1 MAQLQSTPTG
11 SLRAPGAEMLAGRR
25 ATVPATPVG
34 AWLTR
39 IAVVVALV
47 LGAALA
53 RTLPAVEAAEG
64 PLDFGRVA
72 DLLTV
77 RGAGWV
83 PTLAWL
89 GGIVAAL
96 SAFVFPRSERFI
108 QAVTITGGS
117 LAAMTLPFY
126 VATRLAEIDEG
137 ATGLGRGLLLA
148 MVCFAASAVLPWLGL
163 VTWDRTT
170 PILGRDWG
178 KWLFILPAA
187 IWLFALTIFP
197 LVYAFTTSRYA
208 YRNGRISRFV
218 GWDNYR
224 RLIEPENLRQGLIGA
239 VVVAVVAAALV
250 TVVGLLFAWLGD
262 REVRAEERRRV
273 AGFIPLVA
281 VPAVIVYLA
290 ATILN
295 DPLDTQMTITFI
307 FVAGAVVTEMV
318 LGFLIA
324 LLMNREMRA
333 RGVLRAVITLP
344 IFATPIA
351 LGYLARAIF
360 YEQGGPVNAGL
371 SSLGLAQ
378 PPWLSDPQWARVATI
393 IVDVWQWTPFVFII
407 ALAGLQSLP
416 QDVLE
421 ASAVDGA
428 TGWQQFW
435 AITLPLMA
443 PILWLIFLLRSIDA
457 FKVLDIPTGLTL
469 GGPGRATEYYSL
481 FNYRTA
487 RKFFDYG
494 GAAAQ
499 AFLLLLIVM
508 VLVSLLWGRIRHV
521 YEAEEVR
528 V

>member
-1 MAQLQSTPTG
+1 MRPPRHGLI
-11 SLRAPGAEMLAGRR
+11 
-25 ATVPATPVG
+25 
-34 AWLTR
+34 TR
-39 IAVVVALV
+39 VAVVATLL
-47 LGAALA
+47 LGAI
-53 RTLPAVEAAEG
+53 LPRAFAAVETADG
-64 PLDFGRVA
+64 PLTLVRVGE
-72 DLLTV
+72 LLTA

-83 PTLAWL
+83 TTLAWV
-89 GGIVAAL
+89 GGILALL

-108 QAVTITGGS
+108 QAVAITGGS
-117 LAAMTLPFY
+117 LAAMILPFY
-126 VATRLAEIDEG
+126 VATHLAEIDEG
-137 ATGLGRGLLLA
+137 ATGIGRGVVLG
-148 MVCFAASAVLPWLGL
+148 MVCFGLAAVLPWLGL
-163 VTWDRTT
+163 LVWDRTQ

-187 IWLFALTIFP
+187 IWLFTLTIFP

-218 GWDNYR
+218 GWDNYQR
-224 RLIEPENLRQGLIGA
+224 MFEPANLRSGLIGA
-239 VVVAVVAAALV
+239 VVVAVIAALL
-250 TVVGLLFAWLGD
+250 TVAVGFFIAWIGD
-262 REVRAEERRRV
+262 RELRAEDRRRV
-273 AGFIPLVA
+273 LGFLPLVV
-281 VPAVIVYLA
+281 VPAVIVYLS

-295 DPLDTQMTITFI
+295 DPLDVQLTITYI
-307 FVAGAVVTEMV
+307 FVAGAVVTEMI

-324 LLMNREMRA
+324 LLMHRELRG
-333 RGVLRAVITLP
+333 RGVLRAIITLP

-360 YEQGGPVNAGL
+360 YEQGGPINAGL
-371 SSLGLAQ
+371 STLGFGA

-393 IVDVWQWTPFVFII
+393 LVDVWQWTPFVFII
-407 ALAGLQSLP
+407 ALAGLQGLP

-428 TGWQQFW
+428 SNWQQFR

-443 PILWLIFLLRSIDA
+443 PILWLIFLLRAIDS

-469 GGPGRATEYYSL
+469 GGPGRSTEYYSL

-508 VLVSLLWGRIRHV
+508 ILVSLLWGRIRHV
-521 YEAEEVR
+521 YEVEEIR
-528 V
+528 T